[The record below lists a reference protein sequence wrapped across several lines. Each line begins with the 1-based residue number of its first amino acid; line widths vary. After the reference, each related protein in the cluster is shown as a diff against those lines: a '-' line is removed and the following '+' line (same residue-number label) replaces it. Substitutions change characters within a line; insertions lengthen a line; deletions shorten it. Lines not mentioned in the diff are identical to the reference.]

1 MIFKKIFG
9 KKEEDFTVLMQKGM
23 FEEALKV
30 LEKEIEKKPKDVFLL
45 IKQAECYEKLNQIG
59 KACSIFE
66 KVAGIF
72 MEDGFLAKAMAIEK
86 KIEKL
91 DPSKAK
97 DTSKVIAKKLEEVKK
112 EPFWKEKAIPYLFAD
127 FGQEELEMAI
137 SLAKVKNF
145 KAGDVI
151 WREGEMGSSIL
162 CITSGKVEVK
172 AKNLFGKEV
181 KLAELKE
188 RDFLGEVAYITKKP
202 RTATIIALE
211 DTEVLEFEESAM
223 DEIISKFPEVK
234 KIMEKYYLERANKT
248 VEAFLE
254 EAKKE
259 KI

>member
-1 MIFKKIFG
+1 MIFKKLFG
-9 KKEEDFTVLMQKGM
+9 RKEEDYVVLMQKGF
-23 FEEALKV
+23 FEEALQV
-30 LEKEIEKKPKDVFLL
+30 LEKEIEKKPNDAFLL
-45 IKQAECYEKLNQIG
+45 IKRAECYEKLNKVD
-59 KACSIFE
+59 KACEIFE
-66 KVAGIF
+66 KVASIF
-72 MEDGFLAKAMAIEK
+72 MEDGFLAKAMAIQK

-97 DTSKVIAKKLEEVKK
+97 NTSKIILKKAEEAKR

-127 FGQEELEMAI
+127 FGQEELETAI

-145 KAGDVI
+145 KKGDVI
-151 WREGEMGSSIL
+151 WQEGEKGSSIL
-162 CITSGKVEVK
+162 CIISGRVEVR

-234 KIMEKYYLERANKT
+234 SIMEKYYIERANKT

-259 KI
+259 KR